1 MVQRKTRQQTRRRQ
15 QRKTRQQSR
24 RRQQRNTRQQ
34 SRRRQQRG
42 GSGESLTQG
51 ARFQSYHANQH
62 GGSRDP
68 LVGAPLDY
76 NGVLEGA
83 LRGAAG
89 VEKYD
94 AHFAQAQAQRGGSRR
109 RRRGSQRGG
118 ALAPAPV
125 GQSYTLVETSIPK
138 FQKGGRRNRSQRQ
151 RQRQRR
157 NRRISR
163 SQRGGYAPVSQAS
176 MLLEDYSKAGLP
188 SFKSL

>member
-1 MVQRKTRQQTRRRQ
+1 
-15 QRKTRQQSR
+15 
-24 RRQQRNTRQQ
+24 
-34 SRRRQQRG
+34 
-42 GSGESLTQG
+42 
-51 ARFQSYHANQH
+51 
-62 GGSRDP
+62 
-68 LVGAPLDY
+68 
-76 NGVLEGA
+76 
-83 LRGAAG
+83 

-125 GQSYTLVETSIPK
+125 GQSYTLLDGGIPQVQTQVQA
-138 FQKGGRRNRSQRQ
+138 QKGGRRNRSQRQ
-151 RQRQRR
+151 RQRR
-157 NRRISR
+157 NRRNSR

>member
-1 MVQRKTRQQTRRRQ
+1 M
-15 QRKTRQQSR
+15 
-24 RRQQRNTRQQ
+24 
-34 SRRRQQRG
+34 
-42 GSGESLTQG
+42 
-51 ARFQSYHANQH
+51 
-62 GGSRDP
+62 
-68 LVGAPLDY
+68 
-76 NGVLEGA
+76 
-83 LRGAAG
+83 
-89 VEKYD
+89 EKYD

-125 GQSYTLVETSIPK
+125 GQSYTLLAAGIPQVQAQVQA
-138 FQKGGRRNRSQRQ
+138 QKGGRRNRSQRQ

-157 NRRISR
+157 NRRNSR